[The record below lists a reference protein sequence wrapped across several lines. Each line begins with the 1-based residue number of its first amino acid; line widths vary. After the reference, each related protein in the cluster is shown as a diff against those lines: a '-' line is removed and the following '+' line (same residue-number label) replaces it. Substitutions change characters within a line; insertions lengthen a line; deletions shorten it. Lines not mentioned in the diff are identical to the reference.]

1 MKKLLLILLCL
12 PLIGL
17 SQKTY
22 VPDDN
27 FEQAIINLG
36 ADNILDDSVL
46 TSSIDTITALFVFNN
61 NISSLVGI
69 EDFVSLQ
76 MLRCSGN
83 QLSTLDL
90 SNNISL
96 VRLFCGGNQLSSL
109 NLSNNS
115 SLVVLRCGNNPLGSL
130 DLSNNNLLAQLFC
143 RNSILTDLNIKNGNN
158 IALDSLFITN
168 NPNLSCIEVN
178 NINYFNN
185 NFAIV
190 NENVDSQHYF
200 SNDCSSVSYDCTDS
214 LEVTDVIIDNTN
226 LTMNIAIYNGYNSYL
241 SMPYVAFT
249 IDANGDTIQQGNMN
263 LFGAINL
270 DTSWYNYSIN
280 SAINPSYP
288 LTMYFVY
295 VVSIGGSVTD
305 TCI

>member
-1 MKKLLLILLCL
+1 MKKIFLILLCV

-90 SNNISL
+90 SNN
-96 VRLFCGGNQLSSL
+96 
-109 NLSNNS
+109 
-115 SLVVLRCGNNPLGSL
+115 
-130 DLSNNNLLAQLFC
+130 NLLAQLFC

-200 SNDCSSVSYDCTDS
+200 STDCTIS
-214 LEVTDVIIDNTN
+214 TLIE
-226 LTMNIAIYNGYNSYL
+226 
-241 SMPYVAFT
+241 
-249 IDANGDTIQQGNMN
+249 DTILEKKISKISDILGRESVGKRNTP
-263 LFGAINL
+263 LFYIYDDGTVEKRIV
-270 DTSWYNYSIN
+270 IE
-280 SAINPSYP
+280 
-288 LTMYFVY
+288 
-295 VVSIGGSVTD
+295 
-305 TCI
+305 